1 MKEGQP
7 AATIYRN
14 AYQPPEFV
22 IEHTELVFSVMDSY
36 TEVTAKLQMHRVDHA
51 STDTPLVLQGVGLDT
66 KKLGIDHQELSD
78 QDYHLSGETLE
89 IMDVP
94 ERFVLHSVV
103 RIDPDNNTALEGLYR
118 SGAFY
123 LTQCEAE
130 GFRRMTW
137 FMDRPDVMSTF
148 KVRIEADR
156 TRFPVLLSN
165 GNAVEQG
172 DLGDN
177 RHFVIWDDPF
187 PKPSYLF
194 ALVAGDLKS
203 LDDTFRTAD
212 GREVALRIWTEPN
225 NLDKLDYAMEALQRS
240 MRWDEDRFGLQYDLD
255 IFQVVV
261 TDDFNMGAME
271 NKSLNI
277 FNSRY
282 VLASPQ
288 TATDSDFQGVEGVI
302 GHEYFHN
309 WTGNRVTCRD
319 WFQLTLKEGL
329 TVFRDQEF
337 SADMQSR
344 AVKRI
349 EDVRALR
356 AMQFAEDAGPMAHP
370 IRPDEYQEI
379 NNFYT
384 LTVYEKGAEVIRMIH
399 SLLGEQGFQRGMRL
413 YFERHDGQ
421 AVTCDD
427 FRAAMADANDVNLD
441 QFERWYSQAGTPVVT
456 ATDHYDAQTQQYTMK
471 LHQSVPDT
479 PGQHNKKPMHMPAR
493 IALFQDNGSAI
504 AFSHEMAKGDMFEL
518 RETETVL
525 TFDHIP
531 SAPVPS
537 LFRGLSAPVRVV
549 YDYSDAQLATLLSAE
564 TDPLNAWDA
573 GQQLA
578 TRAIFAAY
586 NDPASSALQH
596 LIDAISQVLQ
606 SDQDPALIAMAL
618 QLPAESAL
626 AQQQTPF
633 DPVALHQARNAVK
646 VALAQALKPALRATY
661 DAHQVDAEYAPD
673 PAQMASRS
681 LRNTVLDL
689 LMLTDSGESL
699 ALQQY
704 TTADNM
710 TDQFA
715 ALKALV
721 LHQCDSAVDKL
732 AAFRAQWQDQT
743 LVLDKWFSVQA
754 MVPDED
760 LVGRLKSLMQDE
772 AFSIRNPNKV
782 RSVVGAF
789 AFGNPFAFHQP
800 DGSGYDFLAD
810 FIIEL
815 DALNPQ
821 VAARMVSA
829 FNVAPRLA
837 EQFQRRVKAS
847 LERISAAPSSKDVR
861 EIVSKCLEM
870 LA

>member
-22 IEHTELVFSVMDSY
+22 IEHTKLVFSVMDSY
-36 TEVTAKLQMHRVDHA
+36 TEVTAKLQMHRADHA
-51 STDTPLVLQGVGLDT
+51 SSDAPLVLQGVGLDT
-66 KKLGIDHQELSD
+66 KKLAIDHQELSD
-78 QDYHLSGETLE
+78 RDFHVSGETLE

-172 DLGDN
+172 DLEDN
-177 RHFVIWDDPF
+177 RHFVVWDDPF

-240 MRWDEDRFGLQYDLD
+240 MRWDEERFGLQYDLD

-456 ATDHYDAQTQQYTMK
+456 VTGHYDAQTQQYTLK

-479 PGQHNKKPMHMPAR
+479 PGQQNKKPMHMPAR

-504 AFSHEMAKGDMFEL
+504 AFSHKMAKGDMFEL
-518 RETETVL
+518 RETETEL

-578 TRAIFAAY
+578 TRAIFTAY
-586 NDPASSALQH
+586 NDQASSALQH
-596 LIDAISQVLQ
+596 LIDAISQLLK

-626 AQQQTPF
+626 AQQQSPF
-633 DPVALHQARNAVK
+633 DPVALHQARNTVK
-646 VALAQALKPALRATY
+646 AALAQALKPALRVTY
-661 DAHQVDAEYAPD
+661 DAHQVDAEYAPE
-673 PAQMASRS
+673 PVQMASRS

-754 MVPDED
+754 MVPDGD
-760 LVGRLKSLMQDE
+760 LVGRLKSLMQDD

-837 EQFQRRVKAS
+837 EQYQRRVKAS
-847 LERISAAPSSKDVR
+847 LGRISAAPSSKDVL
-861 EIVSKCLEM
+861 EIVSKCLRT
-870 LA
+870 L